1 MSDTIDGR
9 PITAHGGALR
19 KAGDGLSD
27 ALKLEDRELRI
38 GDEVTLVVK
47 GTVAPP
53 SFKPDKNNATGIM
66 RVDNINVASAQVVDD
81 ADEIEHMVK
90 EHQDRVAEM
99 KQREKEAKDGIQRI
113 EFDEEEDQAQ
123 ADEDGVMPD
132 NVRELSP
139 TAADAA
145 MPDNDEAS
153 TP

>member
-27 ALKLEDRELRI
+27 ALKLQDVKLQI
-38 GDEVTLVVK
+38 GDEVTLLVK

-66 RVDNINVASAQVVDD
+66 RVDNINVASAQVVTD
-81 ADEIEHMVK
+81 AAEIEDQVRD
-90 EHQDRVAEM
+90 HQAAVAEM
-99 KQREKEAKDGIQRI
+99 KRLEKEAKEGIQRI
-113 EFDEEEDQAQ
+113 EFDEDEDHAQ
-123 ADEDGVMPD
+123 AAEDGVTPD
-132 NVRELSP
+132 NVRPLNP

-145 MPDNDEAS
+145 MPEDEAA
-153 TP
+153 T